1 MTTNGAPQPPA
12 RVRLTPGSWVGL
24 ASIAASVVIAMFA
37 AVERGNA
44 RFDGMN
50 ARFDGM
56 NARFDGMNV
65 RMDGAHQELRAQ
77 IRAVDNRVYA
87 LVYDVSYLRGY
98 LQDAQG
104 DRGAMRRN
112 LDGMQRDLRV
122 MRADV
127 RALRTELDGTS
138 ADPDIVRG
146 RLRGIGG
153 DLDLMRGNI
162 DRMREQLD
170 VPPVRR
176 GWERL
181 D

>member
-1 MTTNGAPQPPA
+1 MTTNGAPPPPA
-12 RVRLTPGSWVGL
+12 RVQLTPASWVGL
-24 ASIAASVVIAMFA
+24 AGIAASVVIAMFA

-44 RFDGMN
+44 RFDGMH
-50 ARFDGM
+50 
-56 NARFDGMNV
+56 ARFDGMNV

-77 IRAVDNRVYA
+77 TRALDNRVFA

-104 DRGAMRRN
+104 DRGAMRRD
-112 LDGMQRDLRV
+112 LDGVQRDLRV

-127 RALRTELDGTS
+127 RALRTELDDGR
-138 ADPDIVRG
+138 ADSDIVRG
-146 RLRGIGG
+146 RLRDVGG

-176 GWERL
+176 GWERM